1 MCSQKKK
8 EQRKKKKKE
17 KRKKKKEKRKKKR
30 KEKKRKEKKRK
41 EKKKESRQQCQV
53 NGHVCCHNSVQNV
66 PWLGAYVFDLDAFVW
81 VHDQHFVEQIT
92 GLV

>member
-17 KRKKKKEKRKKKR
+17 KRKKKKEKRKEKKR

-41 EKKKESRQQCQV
+41 EKR
-53 NGHVCCHNSVQNV
+53 
-66 PWLGAYVFDLDAFVW
+66 
-81 VHDQHFVEQIT
+81 IT
-92 GLV
+92 SAVSSKWACMLPQLSAECTMARRICLRS